1 MQDSI
6 SAIWYDMQSTDDH
19 GRCPV
24 GEDSWCGFQR
34 HVAKKTTTYPP
45 TNLLPKAVV
54 SAIYT
59 VFKAL
64 TAEELPSGCLH
75 GRTQNQNEAIN
86 ALIWQSATKEIH
98 SNLPTVELATYLAV
112 GHFNDGSRTILSV
125 LENLGVDPGIY
136 STKATHAERA
146 LMHPKSA
153 TEKFEKEKGV

>member
-1 MQDSI
+1 
-6 SAIWYDMQSTDDH
+6 MQSTDDH

-34 HVAKKTTTYPP
+34 HVAKKTTTYSP

-98 SNLPTVELATYLAV
+98 YSLPVELATYLAV

-125 LENLGVDPGIY
+125 LENLGVDLGIY